1 MFVLITYFL
10 ICWHLFHQKKKKKN
24 LLTSQIILSGKEKK
38 KKSQPLFIPIVKVI
52 YNIATWQGY
61 QFPSR
66 KENDMLA
73 QLSFL
78 KDMHEVTL
86 HTWPV
91 LIGKFIV
98 SQFNLR
104 LDLSNWREM
113 KKKKKMHIIL
123 LLCTPQKNN
132 YIVAF
137 LEFSLKSKKSN

>member
-1 MFVLITYFL
+1 LVAFPCIARVCDY
-10 ICWHLFHQKKKKKN
+10 
-24 LLTSQIILSGKEKK
+24 
-38 KKSQPLFIPIVKVI
+38 
-52 YNIATWQGY
+52 ATWQGD

-104 LDLSNWREM
+104 LDLSNRREM
-113 KKKKKMHIIL
+113 KKKKKMKRKKKHIIL
-123 LLCTPQKNN
+123 LLCTPPPPKKNN

-137 LEFSLKSKKSN
+137 LEFSFKSKKSN